1 MTKKEQS
8 SKQKIKKHNKE
19 DKLQT
24 ELDVLTAELQR
35 LQADFVNFRNRAE
48 KDQVKAKATGKANVI
63 IDLLPVLD
71 NLDRA
76 IAYQPEDLKDH
87 DWTKGVASVSKQLTT
102 KLNELGL
109 EKIKTIGEEFNPDL
123 MEAVSAEG
131 DGSKELVSE
140 ELRGGYIM
148 NGQVVRAAMVKVSL
162 S

>member
-48 KDQVKAKATGKANVI
+48 KDQVNAKATGKANVI